1 MEVAVG
7 TWCETEYGLA
17 HLPELACENSDLTDR
32 LDSAATLARHL
43 AALTDLDPRLAEI
56 AAKAGSFEIRHSPGG
71 FAGLARI
78 VTGQQVSTASADAIW
93 SRFSRLP
100 GALDPAGYL
109 GLSEEQVRGAGQSGG
124 KYRTLRGIAEAVAG
138 GSFDFAPLAELPAEE
153 AIATLTRLKGVG
165 PWTAEIYLMFSAA
178 HPDIFPAGDVALQR
192 AAQWAFGLDDKPA
205 VKDLIGLAQR
215 WSPHR
220 STAALLLWR
229 YYRAVRNKEGIS
241 V

>member
-1 MEVAVG
+1 M
-7 TWCETEYGLA
+7 
-17 HLPELACENSDLTDR
+17 TDR
-32 LDSAATLARHL
+32 LDSAEALGRHL
-43 AALTDLDPRLAEI
+43 TALTGLDPRLAEI
-56 AAKAGSFEIRHSPGG
+56 AAKAGSFEVRRSPGG
-71 FAGLARI
+71 FEGLARI

-93 SRFSRLP
+93 SRFSQLP

-109 GLSEEQVRGAGQSGG
+109 RLSEEQVRGAGQSGG
-124 KYRTLRGIAEAVAG
+124 KYRTLRGIAEAIAAG
-138 GSFDFAPLAELPAEE
+138 SVDFVHLAELPAEE
-153 AIATLTRLKGVG
+153 AIAALTRLKGVG
-165 PWTAEIYLMFSAA
+165 PWTAEIYLMFSAG

-192 AAQWAFGLDDKPA
+192 AVQWAFGLDDKPP
-205 VKDLIGLAQR
+205 VKDLIGMAQR

>member
-1 MEVAVG
+1 M
-7 TWCETEYGLA
+7 
-17 HLPELACENSDLTDR
+17 TDR
-32 LDSAATLARHL
+32 LDSAAALEHHL
-43 AALTDLDPRLAEI
+43 AALTGLDPRLAEI
-56 AAKAGSFEIRHSPGG
+56 AAKAGSFEIRRSPGG
-71 FAGLARI
+71 FAGLACI

-93 SRFSRLP
+93 SRFSVLP

-109 GLSEEQVRGAGQSGG
+109 RLTEEQVRGAGQSGG
-124 KYRTLRGIAEAVAG
+124 KYCTLRGIAEAVVS
-138 GSFDFAPLAELPAEE
+138 GSFDFAPLAELPAEA
-153 AIATLTRLKGVG
+153 AIATMTRLKGIG

-192 AAQWAFGLDDKPA
+192 AVQWAFGLDGKPE
-205 VKDLIGLAQR
+205 VKDLIGMARR